1 MGMLLKLK
9 DLVTGSQ
16 LHSQDLKNPQEQ
28 KITNPSNTAEVILT
42 PLGEPLMKKRHYKRT
57 TTILDINPKVR
68 KRRKKVH
75 VQEKDIPA
83 EIRALEKRLSYY
95 KNKYKRIS
103 NGKSR
108 VNNYEKEYQADWQYY
123 RYWTKEKDW
132 KKNYDKLYN
141 NMVKTSRRFITF
153 QNRLIKVFDKMGTDE
168 QKRDLQ
174 NMINLAG
181 KNLCEE

>member
-1 MGMLLKLK
+1 M
-9 DLVTGSQ
+9 
-16 LHSQDLKNPQEQ
+16 
-28 KITNPSNTAEVILT
+28 
-42 PLGEPLMKKRHYKRT
+42 
-57 TTILDINPKVR
+57 
-68 KRRKKVH
+68 H